1 MASKDNKML
10 QEKNID
16 TVSNAL
22 SLDMRKLIEDT
33 RLSIAVA
40 VNTELTLLYWIEIL
54 QAGAKEYLFL
64 NQGKF
69 MRLTIGVTNQ
79 EKVALSSKAATV
91 DLSLPQF

>member
-1 MASKDNKML
+1 ML